1 MSDRLNEIRARL
13 AELQPEILRLSEAET
28 LTEDEERQL
37 PDFLTEWDT
46 LTVEVAPLEERAAKV
61 EEVRKA
67 SLNPAARETTEDR
80 SFNVNRAGDP
90 FDTGE
95 VRSLASRIQDGPDG
109 RLTSEGRKAA
119 REMQSR
125 ATTAIERQES
135 RFVDSAHAEAATQ
148 FVRRDGK
155 GTLARWV
162 LEHGSDEYHEAF
174 HDFMSNPAGG
184 PTQGLAARAAMSLT
198 GANGGY
204 LVPFTLDPTIILTNN
219 GATDP
224 FRGISRVVSI
234 TTDDWN
240 GVSSAGVT
248 AEWIAEATEVA
259 DGSPTVAQPSI
270 TVHKADAYIQG
281 SLEVVAD
288 ASLSG
293 EIAMLI
299 ADAKFRLEAT
309 AHATGSGS
317 GQPFGIVTA
326 LGLTTASRVAGS
338 SGAAGAADFVVGDV
352 YALVNNLPPRHR
364 PDASWVAEMT
374 NLNKVR
380 QFATG
385 SGPQHAFWADLAA
398 DTPPLLLGRPVYESS
413 AMDSTIVS
421 GSNDDILILGNF
433 GHGFVLVDRMGLE
446 LVYNPLVLGSNR
458 RPSGEVAWV
467 AFWRHGSDS
476 VDDAAFRMLRV

>member
-80 SFNVNRAGDP
+80 SFNVNLNKDP
-90 FDTGE
+90 FDLSE
-95 VRSLASRIQDGPDG
+95 VRSIASRVQTMGDN

-119 REMQSR
+119 RELVAR
-125 ATTAIERQES
+125 AATAIEKQES
-135 RFVDSAHAEAATQ
+135 RFAETSYAESATKIVE
-148 FVRRDGK
+148 RDARGDI
-155 GTLARWV
+155 ARWV
-162 LEHGSDEYHEAF
+162 LEHGSDDYHEGFQDYMA
-174 HDFMSNPAGG
+174 NPAGG
-184 PTQGLAARAAMSLT
+184 PTQGIAARASMSLT

-204 LVPFTLDPTIILTNN
+204 MVPFTLDPNIILTNN
-219 GATDP
+219 GATNP
-224 FRGISRVVSI
+224 FRGISTVKSI
-234 TTDDWN
+234 VTDDWN

-270 TVHKADAYIQG
+270 TVYKADAYIQA
-281 SLEVVAD
+281 SMEVVAD

-293 EIAMLI
+293 EIGVLI
-299 ADAKFRLEAT
+299 ADAKDRLEAT
-309 AHATGSGS
+309 AYATGSGS

-326 LGLTTASRVAGS
+326 LGLTTASRVATNTNAVFGS
-338 SGAAGAADFVVGDV
+338 VDI
-352 YALVNNLPPRHR
+352 YALDNDLGARWRENASFVGNKAIFNL
-364 PDASWVAEMT
+364 
-374 NLNKVR
+374 VR
-380 QFATG
+380 QMATG
-385 SGPQHAFWADLAA
+385 SGPQHAFWTDFGGGL
-398 DTPPLLLGRPVYESS
+398 PPQLIGYNVYQAS
-413 AMDSTIVS
+413 AMAASLSAATAST
-421 GSNDDILILGNF
+421 DDILVLGDF
-433 GHGFVLVDRMGLE
+433 RAAYYIVDRMGIE

-458 RPSGEVAWV
+458 RPNGEVAWV
-467 AFWRHGSDS
+467 AFWRGGGDS
-476 VDDAAFRMLRV
+476 VNDAAFRMLRA